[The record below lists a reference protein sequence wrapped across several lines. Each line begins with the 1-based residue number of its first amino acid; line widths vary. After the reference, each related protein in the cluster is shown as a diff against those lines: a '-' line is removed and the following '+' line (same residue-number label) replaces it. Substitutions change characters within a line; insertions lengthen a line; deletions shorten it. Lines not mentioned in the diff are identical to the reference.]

1 MKKAIVLVDW
11 DRNYSAATKDE
22 NIACIATG
30 RSLEELKLNF
40 ERSLKMHLRGME
52 EDGEEIPTEFT
63 NEYELVYMLSG
74 KALMHFVDQLVTRK
88 ALSYETGINIQQLS
102 HYAKGRSN
110 PRPKMQEKIINGV
123 RRIGQKLLEIPS

>member
-1 MKKAIVLVDW
+1 MEKAIILVDW
-11 DRNYSAATKDE
+11 DKNYAAAPKNE
-22 NIACIATG
+22 SIACIATG

-40 ERSLKMHLRGME
+40 ERSLKMHLQCMK
-52 EDGEEIPTEFT
+52 EDGDSIPAEFADGF
-63 NEYELVYMLSG
+63 ELVYVLSG

-88 ALSYETGINIQQLS
+88 ALSHETGINIQQLS

-110 PRPKMQEKIINGV
+110 PRPQMQEKIISGV